1 MAVHFSILAWRISWT
16 EEPAGLQSQG
26 YKELNMTSFV
36 SSVIL
41 ALAIGSSLRLS
52 PVFFIFIFKIY
63 LFLN

>member
-1 MAVHFSILAWRISWT
+1 
-16 EEPAGLQSQG
+16 
-26 YKELNMTSFV
+26 MTSFV

-52 PVFFIFIFKIY
+52 PVVFIFIFKIY